1 MSDIDYLHLIK
12 SIDSKYTIANLVGG
26 KIIDH
31 KLVEG
36 IPVLIVEKTIGNETF
51 YYEIQVL
58 MYK

>member
-1 MSDIDYLHLIK
+1 MIK
-12 SIDSKYTIANLVGG
+12 NIENMINLVGG

-31 KLVEG
+31 KLVDG
-36 IPVLIVEKTIGNETF
+36 LPVLIVEKTIGNETF